1 MRFAVVAVRTRGVE
15 LVRHLLARAVQVVLV
30 RDGVG
35 VDARRDV
42 VFVEDDVVRE
52 RLVVDEFNRF
62 TSLDRDGRR
71 VETEFTVVA
80 TQLDGSGK
88 RRIDHEDSRT
98 NDGSLLCRVEM
109 KIERIGQ
116 SLFHDGNI

>member
-15 LVRHLLARAVQVVLV
+15 LVRHLLARAVQVVFV
-30 RDGVG
+30 RDGVD
-35 VDARRDV
+35 VDARRHV

-71 VETEFTVVA
+71 VETELAVITA
-80 TQLDGSGK
+80 ELDGRRERRGEGIGK
-88 RRIDHEDSRT
+88 
-98 NDGSLLCRVEM
+98 
-109 KIERIGQ
+109 
-116 SLFHDGNI
+116 